1 MPCPRRP
8 VKSVKQRTQVNVMF
22 REAKTGWIFVLPA
35 FLLLCLFKITP
46 IVVSFAESLQ
56 FTGITGEKSFVGLE
70 NYLFLF
76 TDDPVFWNSVKVT
89 LVYSL
94 IVNPA
99 IVITALI
106 LAMLVNVRNKFAVFF
121 RTLYFIP
128 AAISFAVV
136 SVIWGVVLDP
146 YYGLANGFLA
156 LVRIPPQ
163 PFFASSGQALP
174 SLVFLILWRSAG
186 YWMIFFLAGLQG
198 IPKEVYEAAEIDGVT
213 YLQRTFRITI
223 PLLSRTISFVLVTNT
238 ALNFLTFAPVYILTN
253 GGPCGATNIL
263 MYESYKS
270 AFVNL
275 DLGRATAISS
285 VLLLIILLFSAV
297 ELKLTRASFEY

>member
-1 MPCPRRP
+1 
-8 VKSVKQRTQVNVMF
+8 MF
-22 REAKTGWIFVLPA
+22 REAKTGWVFVLPA

-46 IVVSFAESLQ
+46 IFISFVESLQ
-56 FTGITGEKSFVGLE
+56 YTGITGGKSFVGLE

-89 LVYSL
+89 LIYSL
-94 IVNPA
+94 LVNPL
-99 IVITALI
+99 IVVAALV

-136 SVIWGVVLDP
+136 SVIWGIVLDP
-146 YYGLANGFLA
+146 YYGLVNGFLA
-156 LVRIPPQ
+156 LVGIPPQ

-174 SLVFLILWRSAG
+174 SLIFLILWRSAG

-198 IPKEVYEAAEIDGVT
+198 IPKDIYEAAEIDGVS
-213 YLQRTFRITI
+213 YLQRTFRITL
-223 PLLSRTISFVLVTNT
+223 PLLARTISFVLVTNT

-253 GGPCGATNIL
+253 GGPRGATNIL
-263 MYESYKS
+263 MFESYKS

-275 DLGRATAISS
+275 DMGRATAISS

>member
-1 MPCPRRP
+1 
-8 VKSVKQRTQVNVMF
+8 MF
-22 REAKTGWIFVLPA
+22 REVKTGWVFVLPA
-35 FLLLCLFKITP
+35 FILLCLFKIAP
-46 IVVSFAESLQ
+46 IFVSIVESLRY
-56 FTGITGEKSFVGLE
+56 TGITGEKSFVGLE

-76 TDDPVFWNSVKVT
+76 TGDPVFWNSVKVT
-89 LVYSL
+89 LIYSL
-94 IVNPA
+94 LVNPL
-99 IVITALI
+99 IVVAALV
-106 LAMLVNVRNKFAVFF
+106 LAMLVNVRNRFVVFF

-128 AAISFAVV
+128 AAISVAVV

-156 LVRIPPQ
+156 LLRIPPQ
-163 PFFASSGQALP
+163 PFFASTGQALP

-198 IPKEVYEAAEIDGVT
+198 IPKDIYEAAEIDGVSC
-213 YLQRTFRITI
+213 LQRTLRITL
-223 PLLSRTISFVLVTNT
+223 PLLARTISFVLVTNT

-285 VLLLIILLFSAV
+285 VLLVIILLFAAL
-297 ELKLTRASFEY
+297 ELKLTRTSFEY

>member
-1 MPCPRRP
+1 
-8 VKSVKQRTQVNVMF
+8 MF
-22 REAKTGWIFVLPA
+22 REAKTGWAFVLPA
-35 FLLLCLFKITP
+35 FLLLCLFKIAP
-46 IVVSFAESLQ
+46 IFVSFAESLQ
-56 FTGITGEKSFVGLE
+56 YTGITGEKTFVGAE

-76 TDDPVFWNSVKVT
+76 AEDPVFWNSVKVT

-94 IVNPA
+94 LVNPL
-99 IVITALI
+99 VVVTALV
-106 LAMLVNVRNKFAVFF
+106 LAMLVNVRHKFAVFF

-136 SVIWGVVLDP
+136 SVIWGIVLDP

-156 LVRIPPQ
+156 LLRIPPQ
-163 PFFASSGQALP
+163 PFFASSGQALL
-174 SLVFLILWRSAG
+174 SLVFLIIWRSAG

-198 IPKEVYEAAEIDGVT
+198 IPQEIFEAAEMDGVNR
-213 YLQRTFRITI
+213 LQRIFRITL
-223 PLLSRTISFVLVTNT
+223 PLLARTISFVLVTNT

-297 ELKLTRASFEY
+297 ELKITRASFEY

>member
-1 MPCPRRP
+1 
-8 VKSVKQRTQVNVMF
+8 MF
-22 REAKTGWIFVLPA
+22 REVRTGWLFVLPA
-35 FLLLCLFKITP
+35 FLLLCLFKIAP
-46 IVVSFAESLQ
+46 IFVSIVESLRY
-56 FTGITGEKSFVGLE
+56 TGITGEKTFVGLE

-76 TDDPVFWNSVKVT
+76 TEDPVFWNSVKVT
-89 LVYSL
+89 LIYSVLVNPL
-94 IVNPA
+94 IV
-99 IVITALI
+99 VVALL
-106 LAMLVNVRNKFAVFF
+106 LAMLVNVRNRFVVFF

-156 LVRIPPQ
+156 LLRIPPQ

-198 IPKEVYEAAEIDGVT
+198 IPKDIYEAAEIDGVS
-213 YLQRTFRITI
+213 YLQRTLRITL
-223 PLLSRTISFVLVTNT
+223 PLLARTISFVLVTNT

-285 VLLLIILLFSAV
+285 VLLVIILLFAAL
-297 ELKLTRASFEY
+297 ELRLTRTSFEY